1 LRNTLIF
8 ILYNGN
14 ALAAVQRYA
23 EGYPNRRVPSRQTFI
38 NVDQRLRK
46 TSSVLPKNQ
55 LMGRGRAEG
64 LAAVEEEILERVEED
79 PMISTRQLDREVGL
93 SHWTV
98 WRTLQENLLHSY
110 HIQRVQSLSPNDFA
124 HRRRFFRWLQRKITE
139 NPLFHATI
147 LIMSDKCCFTRD
159 GILNYHNT
167 YHWADANPH
176 AICYFF

>member
-38 NVDQRLRK
+38 NVDQRLRE

-64 LAAVEEEILERVEED
+64 VAAVEEEILERVEED
-79 PMISTRQLDREVGL
+79 PMISTRQLAGEVGL
-93 SHWTV
+93 SHWAGLD
-98 WRTLQENLLHSY
+98 WN
-110 HIQRVQSLSPNDFA
+110 SLI
-124 HRRRFFRWLQRKITE
+124 K
-139 NPLFHATI
+139 
-147 LIMSDKCCFTRD
+147 
-159 GILNYHNT
+159 
-167 YHWADANPH
+167 
-176 AICYFF
+176 